1 MRCSYF
7 IGTHIGEAHMLN
19 DGESSSQHEVCDR
32 RRNQRAFFHSRK
44 NTRNAGRRISRDDA
58 NTQISYRRKTLRRR
72 SSSATDD
79 LSLSKRPSLKC
90 DVRWRIRS
98 MARKRHTT
106 EQIVA
111 KFRQADVVIAQ
122 YQQVADAIRAIG
134 VAKATGYRW
143 RNE

>member
-1 MRCSYF
+1 
-7 IGTHIGEAHMLN
+7 
-19 DGESSSQHEVCDR
+19 
-32 RRNQRAFFHSRK
+32 
-44 NTRNAGRRISRDDA
+44 
-58 NTQISYRRKTLRRR
+58 
-72 SSSATDD
+72 
-79 LSLSKRPSLKC
+79 
-90 DVRWRIRS
+90 